1 MKNTIN
7 FFGLSL
13 LAAAALAGCGGGG
26 SADGA
31 GAPAAPAV
39 ATLSGKV
46 IDGYVANA
54 AVCLD
59 LNRDQICSADEP
71 SATSNA
77 DGSFDLSL
85 VGLTID
91 QIRQASL
98 LTIIGS
104 TSKDADDNGQTIAEA
119 GRSPFR
125 LMAPASVY
133 VEASGATKTAVVSP
147 LTTLIAHEMQ
157 GTENASLESAEAF
170 IKRHLNLEHASNP
183 FADYIAN
190 PDAALHEKAR
200 ILAATFGEVTRALMA
215 KNGMLNERDASNQAF
230 QFARENAQKLLDDV
244 RGNLTPSLSM
254 TAVVQN
260 VLSGYGVIPAVD
272 AGSVTGACAASFT
285 LKQFNQI
292 TAGMTLAQIDAVVGC
307 AGVLQGNTVVYS
319 TGHGPLGSP
328 LGTISVTLNN
338 GIYEALLVP
347 GEVVVQN
354 GVIKGFSENQKTFIG
369 PFLL

>member
-1 MKNTIN
+1 MKNTIK

-104 TSKDADDNGQTIAEA
+104 T
-119 GRSPFR
+119 
-125 LMAPASVY
+125 
-133 VEASGATKTAVVSP
+133 
-147 LTTLIAHEMQ
+147 
-157 GTENASLESAEAF
+157 
-170 IKRHLNLEHASNP
+170 
-183 FADYIAN
+183 
-190 PDAALHEKAR
+190 
-200 ILAATFGEVTRALMA
+200 
-215 KNGMLNERDASNQAF
+215 
-230 QFARENAQKLLDDV
+230 
-244 RGNLTPSLSM
+244 
-254 TAVVQN
+254 
-260 VLSGYGVIPAVD
+260 
-272 AGSVTGACAASFT
+272 
-285 LKQFNQI
+285 
-292 TAGMTLAQIDAVVGC
+292 
-307 AGVLQGNTVVYS
+307 
-319 TGHGPLGSP
+319 
-328 LGTISVTLNN
+328 
-338 GIYEALLVP
+338 
-347 GEVVVQN
+347 
-354 GVIKGFSENQKTFIG
+354 
-369 PFLL
+369 